1 MTIFTHTATQN
12 FAESLATIDLVGIEL
27 SSPAALASGRLPI
40 TNAISCASV
49 VLLSGYFENFLKNII
64 KEFIGNVN
72 NLGLP
77 KNRIHDDMIRMHYTG
92 GSEAL
97 AWAAKADKSTGNFA
111 TSEDLSR
118 RLGSFIAGGS
128 NTLAWES
135 FANTKSNPG
144 PDVVASLLRGLMIKG
159 GWSGINDLTS
169 LHGRMDTFLTSF
181 MVMRNICAHTGKHS
195 SPPSGIDICRYVDTF
210 LGMCECIDILFAIRF
225 QEISTS

>member
-1 MTIFTHTATQN
+1 MASFIHAAAQN
-12 FAESLATIDLVGIEL
+12 FADSLATIDLVGIEL
-27 SSPAALASGRLPI
+27 SAPAALASGRLPI

-72 NLGLP
+72 SLALP
-77 KNRIHDDMIRMHYTG
+77 KSRIHDDLIRMHYAG

-97 AWAAKADKSTGNFA
+97 AWAAKIDKNNGNFA

-144 PDVVASLLRGLMIKG
+144 PDVVVSLLKGLMIKG
-159 GWSGINDLTS
+159 GWSEINALTS

-195 SPPSGIDICRYVDTF
+195 SPPSGIDICRYVETF
-210 LGMCECIDILFAIRF
+210 LAICECIDMLFAIRF
-225 QEISTS
+225 QEISTP